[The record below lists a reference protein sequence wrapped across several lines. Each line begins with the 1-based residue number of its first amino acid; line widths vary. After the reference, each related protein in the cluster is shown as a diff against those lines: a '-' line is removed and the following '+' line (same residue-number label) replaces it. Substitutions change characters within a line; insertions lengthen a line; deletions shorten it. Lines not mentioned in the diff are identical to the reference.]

1 MLLTSIPC
9 AAGSKELT
17 LTSESALWLAGDS
30 TLHPFTS
37 RTSQLK
43 LNAVLDAQEASAAP
57 AKDVVQ
63 EILQQDGLKT
73 FNLSIPV
80 EALKSGHSGLDKNMY
95 KALNSREC
103 PSIDF
108 QMLHYEVGTSTAA
121 SLPVRAS
128 GTLRVACRQK
138 TVTLEAAL
146 TPEPGAL
153 RVQGTYPL
161 LMTDYG
167 VTPPRLMLGAIKVK
181 DEVVVH
187 YDLRMTP

>member
-108 QMLHYEVGTSTAA
+108 QMLHYEV
-121 SLPVRAS
+121 
-128 GTLRVACRQK
+128 ACRQK
-138 TVTLEAAL
+138 AVTLEAAL